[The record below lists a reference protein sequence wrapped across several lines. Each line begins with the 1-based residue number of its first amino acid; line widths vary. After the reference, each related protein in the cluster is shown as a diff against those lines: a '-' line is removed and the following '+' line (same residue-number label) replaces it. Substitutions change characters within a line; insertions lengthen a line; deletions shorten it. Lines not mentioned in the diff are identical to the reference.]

1 MIEILRTLNQFD
13 VFRKNLR
20 PGTIGF
26 VPTMGN
32 LHKGHMSL
40 VKESLRHN
48 DNTIVSI
55 FVNPKQFGPSEDF
68 EKYPRT
74 LGRDNQVLKE
84 LYRQEE
90 FKGKLLTIF
99 APENPEEV
107 FPPGFSTRISVGD
120 LTNKLCGTN
129 RPGHFDGVTTVVYRL
144 FSIIKPHKAY
154 FGQKDYQQYLVI
166 KKMMEDLKLDI
177 QLVPMPTKRDTEGL
191 ALSSRNQYL
200 NKDDKLVALSLPSTL
215 ESIKEL
221 IRNNYWPE
229 SYEKALNSASMTK
242 ESPAWDYLEILD
254 AKTLEEPT
262 ERTHTIILA
271 GALKVGK
278 TRLIDNKLVE
288 IKYAR

>member
-74 LGRDNQVLKE
+74 LGRDNQTLKE

-107 FPPGFSTRISVGD
+107 FPPGFSTKISVGD
-120 LTNKLCGTN
+120 LTNKLCGIN

-144 FSIIKPHKAY
+144 FSIVKPHKAY

-177 QLVPMPTKRDTEGL
+177 QLVPMPTKRDADGL

-229 SYEKALNSASMTK
+229 SYEKALNFASMTK

-271 GALKVGK
+271 GALKVGR